1 MADAIPGQVVL
12 VDLRKQTEQAM
23 RCKASKQ
30 HSSMDSDSVP
40 ASKILP
46 CSESLNDEIS
56 TWELEAKI
64 NPLLLIVFG
73 HGVLSK

>member
-12 VDLRKQTEQAM
+12 VDLRKQAEEAM
-23 RCKASKQ
+23 RSKASKQ
-30 HSSMDSDSVP
+30 YSSMNSASVP

-56 TWELEAKI
+56 T
-64 NPLLLIVFG
+64 
-73 HGVLSK
+73 

>member
-56 TWELEAKI
+56 T
-64 NPLLLIVFG
+64 
-73 HGVLSK
+73 